1 MTSAVPA
8 HEIPDVVLS
17 HSGGDPI
24 TPVWL
29 NDVGGVTYQLG
40 EGPSARYL
48 KWQPPTDEVS
58 LSAEAHRLLWAARF
72 VACPTVLDA
81 GYDESAEWMLTAAA
95 PGDSA
100 VFTPWLEHPEI
111 TVPAV
116 GRGLRRL
123 HDTLPTDAC
132 PWTWSPAE
140 RISDARSRGI
150 DVQLEATDA
159 PTIDRAVVCHGD
171 ACCPN
176 FLLSDPGQ
184 VTAYVD
190 LGSLGV
196 ADRWADIAVAAMS
209 TEWDYGPGWERPLV
223 EAYGVDFD
231 EGRMSFYQRLWDST

>member
-1 MTSAVPA
+1 M
-8 HEIPDVVLS
+8 
-17 HSGGDPI
+17 
-24 TPVWL
+24 
-29 NDVGGVTYQLG
+29 
-40 EGPSARYL
+40 
-48 KWQPPTDEVS
+48 
-58 LSAEAHRLLWAARF
+58 
-72 VACPTVLDA
+72 
-81 GYDESAEWMLTAAA
+81 
-95 PGDSA
+95 
-100 VFTPWLEHPEI
+100 
-111 TVPAV
+111 
-116 GRGLRRL
+116 
-123 HDTLPTDAC
+123 PTDAC

-231 EGRMSFYQRLWDST
+231 EERMSFYQRLWDST